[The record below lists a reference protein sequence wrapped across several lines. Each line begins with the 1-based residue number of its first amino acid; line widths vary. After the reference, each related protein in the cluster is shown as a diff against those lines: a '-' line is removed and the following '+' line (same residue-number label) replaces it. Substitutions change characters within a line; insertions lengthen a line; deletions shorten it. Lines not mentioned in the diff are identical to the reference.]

1 MSALTTGMIGLRNR
15 RVGKAKRAHH
25 QHSRKQWWARFAL
38 PTLQDPT
45 VVRRSRSLWNLENQ
59 TRRRRM
65 REQPAFG
72 VGDARLGGGGAAADA
87 ERLALAANGAGI
99 LGHALDEGNLEFE
112 RGVAGAGGQ

>member
-1 MSALTTGMIGLRNR
+1 
-15 RVGKAKRAHH
+15 VGKAKRAHH

-72 VGDARLGGGGAAADA
+72 VGDTLKMKIKVKEADKVRIHPFEGTVIRKA
-87 ERLALAANGAGI
+87 GRGLAARCLLRVRHFRFLIGWRFF
-99 LGHALDEGNLEFE
+99 LLTDSK
-112 RGVAGAGGQ
+112 